1 MLTFDLHYHAN
12 INCYRYSKINR
23 DFRLKK
29 HRKYFKKNNVNYVAS
44 TEHTY
49 KNPLDAYLYLR
60 DTAETSDVRII
71 PGVEWISREG
81 VEIIFLFDSEAS
93 LRNGLNYLRPFSGSV
108 WDIKY
113 LKKETDSITVIP
125 HPFSPG
131 KTGVA
136 TVLGRT
142 AFLRL
147 LNDADYVEIHNGL
160 SLVFLNFNCVWKE
173 PLRLM
178 NKMKQIQYTFDL
190 PGQFRPNHIGWAV
203 GSDAHFPGHQFIVGG
218 IDADFSNDGERESA
232 ENGFELL
239 AKRVH
244 FTPVSVSPLSQS
256 CLKKCRNLSMNGRCA
271 MSEAIFKNVVGA
283 TVNLEKKVNKVIRR
297 KIL

>member
-29 HRKYFKKNNVNYVAS
+29 HRKYLKKIGVNYVAS
-44 TEHTY
+44 TEHAY

-60 DTAETSDVRII
+60 DTADTLDVNII

-81 VEIIFLFDSEAS
+81 VEIIFLFDSESS
-93 LRNGLNYLRPFSGSV
+93 LRHGLDYLKPFSGSV
-108 WDIKY
+108 WDIKH
-113 LKKETDSITVIP
+113 LKKETDSVTIIP

-136 TVLGRT
+136 TMLGKT

-160 SLVFLNFNCVWKE
+160 SLIFLNFKCVWQK
-173 PLRLM
+173 PLNLM

-190 PGQFRPNHIGWAV
+190 PGQFKPDHIGWAV

-218 IDADFSNDGERESA
+218 IDDPCSGADETDA
-232 ENGFELL
+232 VKNGFELL
-239 AKRVH
+239 AEKVH
-244 FTPVSVSPLSQS
+244 FTPVSISPLSCS
-256 CLKKCRNLSMNGRCA
+256 GLKKCRNLSMNGRFA

-283 TVNLEKKVNKVIRR
+283 TVNIEKRVNNLIKRI
-297 KIL
+297 